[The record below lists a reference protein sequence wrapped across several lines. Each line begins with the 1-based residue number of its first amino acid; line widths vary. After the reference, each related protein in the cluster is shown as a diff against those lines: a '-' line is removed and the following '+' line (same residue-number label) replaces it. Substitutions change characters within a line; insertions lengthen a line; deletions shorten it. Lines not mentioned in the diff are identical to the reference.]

1 MMQKIAI
8 VVPWSSHAFD
18 TAEPLLTRGHDLA
31 AGPGMFIQQRCQQ
44 SAPLA
49 GARN

>member
-18 TAEPLLTRGHDLA
+18 TVEPPLARGHDLA
-31 AGPGMFIQQRCQQ
+31 VDLEMFIQQRCQQ
-44 SAPLA
+44 SPLLA